1 MLIQQLLNGVLSS
14 GVYALYAVGFTMI
27 FGIMGVLNM
36 AHADFGTVAAFVII
50 WAVSAGLAPIETML
64 IACAATLVIALMV
77 ERLALRPGR
86 RFKGDAAIEM
96 PLIGTI
102 GASMMLQN
110 TAALVFGN
118 KAMVF
123 PYSLRGFMRIGGLLV
138 SKGLL
143 VSLSTSAVLLVL
155 LEILVTHTGFGR
167 QMRAVAQNRNAAEIM
182 GIRSESVIL
191 TTFTITAALAGI
203 AGGLV
208 GLSYGLVS
216 PYMAVSY
223 AIKGL
228 VAMIVGGVGSLP
240 GAVLGALLIGIVEAL
255 TVSAFGSQMRD
266 VGVFVVLMA
275 VLAIRP
281 SGLLRV
287 AANG

>member
-50 WAVSAGLAPIETML
+50 WAVSAGLAPIGTML

-182 GIRSESVIL
+182 GIHSEGVIL
-191 TTFTITAALAGI
+191 MTFTITAALAGI

-287 AANG
+287 AANR

>member
-36 AHADFGTVAAFVII
+36 AHADFGTVAAFMII
-50 WAVSAGLAPIETML
+50 WAVSAGLAPIETVL
-64 IACAATLVIALMV
+64 IACAATLVIALLV

-143 VSLSTSAVLLVL
+143 VSLSTSTVLLVL

-182 GIRSESVIL
+182 GIRSEGVIL
-191 TTFTITAALAGI
+191 ITFTITAALAGI

>member
-36 AHADFGTVAAFVII
+36 AHADFGTVAAFMII
-50 WAVSAGLAPIETML
+50 WAVSAGLAPIETVL
-64 IACAATLVIALMV
+64 IACAATLVIALLV

-110 TAALVFGN
+110 AAALIFGN

-123 PYSLRGFMRIGGLLV
+123 PYSLRGFTRIGGLLV

-182 GIRSESVIL
+182 GIRSEGVIL
-191 TTFTITAALAGI
+191 ITFTITAALAGI

>member
-50 WAVSAGLAPIETML
+50 WAVSAGLAPIETVL
-64 IACAATLVIALMV
+64 VACAATLVIALLV

-110 TAALVFGN
+110 AAALIFGN

-143 VSLSTSAVLLVL
+143 VSLSTSAVLLLL

-182 GIRSESVIL
+182 GIHSEGVIL
-191 TTFTITAALAGI
+191 ITFTITAALAGI

-287 AANG
+287 AANR